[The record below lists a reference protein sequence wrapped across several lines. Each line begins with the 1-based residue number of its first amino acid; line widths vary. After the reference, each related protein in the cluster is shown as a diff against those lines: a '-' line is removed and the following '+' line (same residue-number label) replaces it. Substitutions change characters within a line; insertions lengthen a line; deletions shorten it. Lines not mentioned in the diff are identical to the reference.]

1 MIKMMMKDYVVT
13 QGNVFDSFKW
23 NENKQETRSV
33 SQFSHLVTSDSLQP
47 HGLQHTRLPCPGN
60 KMLDFNNTW
69 TK

>member
-1 MIKMMMKDYVVT
+1 MTKMMMKDYGIT

-33 SQFSHLVTSDSLQP
+33 SQFSHLVMSDSLQP
-47 HGLQHTRLPCPGN
+47 HGLQHTRPPCPGN
-60 KMLDFNNTW
+60 KMLDSNNTW